1 MTTFKEIFEETNIKE
16 ASDKPYERGE
26 LKRIYFQLADAMWD
40 ARDTLE
46 GNEFEPS
53 FVKDFMKVFKEFD
66 KWDSKHKWGAT
77 L

>member
-1 MTTFKEIFEETNIKE
+1 MLVGLYTWVNRLVQAINNKDDLLK
-16 ASDKPYERGE
+16 
-26 LKRIYFQLADAMWD
+26 KRIYFQLADAMWD

-66 KWDSKHKWGAT
+66 KWDSKHKLGAT